1 MTQIS
6 TGAVTVNW
14 STPTQNTNGT
24 PLVNLAGF
32 RIFYG
37 TDPNNLSQS
46 AQIANPGLTSYVL
59 SNLALSTWY
68 IGLSDYTGS
77 RVQSS
82 LLQYR
87 KHDRPLVR
95 FLSSECAI
103 VGRVGALRAAA
114 PRDRFLRR
122 CGMAAKN
129 RLLYRAGA

>member
-1 MTQIS
+1 VTQIS

-59 SNLALSTWY
+59 SNLAPGTWY
-68 IGLSDYTGS
+68 IGLSDYTASG
-77 RVQSS
+77 VQSS
-82 LLQYR
+82 LSNIASTT
-87 KHDRPLVR
+87 V
-95 FLSSECAI
+95 
-103 VGRVGALRAAA
+103 
-114 PRDRFLRR
+114 
-122 CGMAAKN
+122 N
-129 RLLYRAGA
+129 